1 MVVMRYAVIMPAMKE
16 AAIGMKLPLSTFSFV
31 LLILV
36 AVLLTGAG
44 NIINDYFDRKVDKI
58 NKPQNVIIGT
68 KVKRRVAIVLHQ
80 SMNVLALFFTLIVCF
95 TYSHYW
101 PVIFPVFIATIL
113 WWYSPTLK
121 MKFLIG
127 NIAVA
132 ICTAAVPLWAVIF
145 EMELL
150 QRRYSDML
158 VEPSEFFNN
167 LWIVIAAISFFAFLL
182 TLIREVL
189 KDMEDVQGDIEGGY
203 NTLPIKKG
211 LGFAKRYAQML
222 YAFYVMS
229 IGAIAIWMF
238 TYRGQTITDIIILL
252 VLTLIPAVVAMI
264 VTASANDR
272 VGYHKASTST
282 KVVMLLGIIYLI
294 VARLV

>member
-16 AAIGMKLPLSTFSFV
+16 AAIGMKLPLSTFSFM

-95 TYSHYW
+95 TYSYYW